1 MRCLLV
7 LLLLFPD
14 LAYGA
19 TSNVFSSPR
28 DSVALVSQTNTIS
41 DGTIQLA
48 LTFSLR
54 PGWHI
59 YWSNPGDAG
68 LAPAIT
74 PAGPEIFGP
83 LSYPPPDLLSQP
95 PVTDYVLS
103 GNISLPFTAS
113 HAASP
118 VTATATWLVCA
129 DICVPEH
136 ASFTLPLPGGAS
148 AESGLFATPA
158 IIPSPFPARIA
169 PDGTLTVTGPTAA
182 QVSSAH
188 FFPFAPGL
196 LVNGAPQTLRFTP
209 TGLSLHLTLLN
220 GAAAKQLEGLLELTD
235 PTGITQT
242 LSLTAPPGPAAAP
255 PPYLALAG
263 LAFLGGLILNLMPC
277 VFPILAMK
285 AVALT
290 RLGQGARIRHEALG
304 YTAGVLLSMAALAGL
319 LLALRAAGVEAG
331 WGFQFQ
337 SPAFVALIA
346 WIFLAA
352 AFNLAGLFAFSPP
365 AALGRLPAQ
374 HSVLTGALAV
384 AVATPCT
391 APFMGAAIAAA
402 LAAPA
407 LPALAIFL
415 ALGLGLATP
424 FLLLAILPG
433 LSQILPR
440 PGAWMLILQRFL
452 SLPMFASFIW
462 LAWVLSRQAGAP
474 GLVLMLLGAAFLT
487 ITLCVPRIRPAA
499 LAALLLL
506 PLFHNTASATLTL
519 PGAEPYTPARL
530 AALRAAG
537 QPVFIDLTAAWC
549 VTCLVNEA
557 ATLKDPAVE
566 RKLSTHHVAVLVG
579 DWTQK
584 NAAISALLAAN
595 NRGGVPLYLYYPP
608 GAATPLVLP
617 QILTPG
623 IIEAALAPK
632 PAAPSPARGG

>member
-1 MRCLLV
+1 LI
-7 LLLLFPD
+7 
-14 LAYGA
+14 
-19 TSNVFSSPR
+19 
-28 DSVALVSQTNTIS
+28 SQTNSTS
-41 DGTIQLA
+41 HGTIQLA
-48 LTFSLR
+48 LKFSLQ

-74 PAGPEIFGP
+74 PTPPEVFGP
-83 LSYPPPDLLSQP
+83 LSFPPPERLNQP

-103 GNISLPFTAS
+103 DNVLLPFTAS
-113 HAASP
+113 YVTSP
-118 VTATATWLVCA
+118 VTATVTWLVCA

-136 ASFTLPLPGGAS
+136 AAFTLALTGGPS
-148 AESGLFATPA
+148 AEAGLFTTPA
-158 IIPSPFPARIA
+158 ITPSPFPARIA
-169 PDGTLTVTGPTAA
+169 PDGTLSVTGPTAA
-182 QVSSAH
+182 QVSNAH
-188 FFPFAPGL
+188 FFPFAPGVL
-196 LVNGAPQTLRFTP
+196 ENGAPQTLRFTP

-220 GAAAKQLEGLLELTD
+220 TAGDKPLSGLLELSD
-235 PTGITQT
+235 PTGATQT
-242 LSLTAPPGPAAAP
+242 LSLTAPPGPAAAA

-290 RLGQGARIRHEALG
+290 RLGQGAKIRHEALG
-304 YTAGVLLSMAALAGL
+304 YTAGVLLSMAALAGI
-319 LLALRAAGVEAG
+319 LLALRAAGIVAG

-346 WIFLAA
+346 WILFAA
-352 AFNLAGLFAFSPP
+352 ALNLAGLFAFSPP

-374 HSVLTGALAV
+374 HSILTGAILTGALAV

-402 LAAPA
+402 LTAPA
-407 LPALAIFL
+407 FIALAIFL
-415 ALGLGLATP
+415 ALGLGLAAP

-433 LSQILPR
+433 LSKILPR
-440 PGAWMLILQRFL
+440 PGAWMLILQRAL
-452 SLPMFASFIW
+452 SLPMFASF
-462 LAWVLSRQAGAP
+462 AWAAWILSRQAGNA
-474 GLVLMLLGAAFLT
+474 GLAVLLLGAVFLT
-487 ITLCVPRIRPAA
+487 VTLCLPKIRLAS

-506 PLFHNTASATLTL
+506 PLFQNTESATLTL
-519 PGAEPYTPARL
+519 PGAHPYSPARL
-530 AALRAAG
+530 AALREAG

-557 ATLKDPAVE
+557 ATLRNPAVE
-566 RKLSTHHVAVLVG
+566 RKLAARHVAVLVG

-595 NRGGVPLYLYYPP
+595 NRVGVPLYLYYPP
-608 GAATPLVLP
+608 GAAFPLVLP

-623 IIEAALAPK
+623 IIEAALAPQ
-632 PAAPSPARGG
+632 PVAPSPARGG